1 MRIVYIATEVVPYAK
16 TGGLAD
22 VAGALPK
29 ALAELGVH
37 VDVILPK
44 YSFIDHTTY
53 GLEKLSS
60 DGVRTVPMGYGNE
73 GVGVWGATL
82 PGSTIRVFFIEH
94 FWFFDRPGLYVDPI
108 TGDDYSDN
116 AARFA
121 YLSRASL
128 EVINAFDLRPDVIHC
143 NDYQTALVPAYLKL
157 AYANDPVFADVA
169 TLYTIHNIQ
178 YQGRYPR
185 EAMGAIAIG
194 YAHFYPGSPFEC
206 WEEVNLMKV
215 GLEYADLLNTVSP
228 RYAQEIQGS
237 LEDGHGLDG
246 VLRSRSDDLYG
257 IVNGIDYT
265 IWNPSHD
272 PLIPY
277 PYDAGDFSGKA
288 RNKAAL
294 LAAFGLEAP
303 PETPVIGI
311 VSRLASQKGFDI
323 IGPVLDSLLKL
334 DLRIVVLGTGD
345 QRYHELFEWVQLIHP
360 DKLGIKLTF
369 DDQLAH
375 LIEAGADLF
384 LMPSQYEPCGLNQLY
399 SLRYGTLPV
408 VRETGGLA
416 DTVRPYSATQDTGTG
431 FMFQDYTPEALLDTL
446 LEALTLY
453 RDQPGVWRAMMRRAM
468 AEDFSWTASAR
479 QYIGL
484 YEKAIEQQRNKS

>member
-37 VDVILPK
+37 VDIILPK
-44 YSFIDHTTY
+44 YPFIDQKTY

-60 DGVRTVPMGYGNE
+60 DTIMTVPMGYGNE
-73 GVGVWGATL
+73 GVGVWGAIL
-82 PGSTIRVFFIEH
+82 PDSTIRVYFVEH

-108 TGDDYSDN
+108 TSDDYSDN

-128 EVINAFDLRPDVIHC
+128 EIIKAFDLQPDVIHC

-157 AYANDPVFADVA
+157 AYADDPVFADVA

-185 EAMGAIAIG
+185 EAMGVLSIG
-194 YAHFYPGSPFEC
+194 DEHFYPGSPFEC
-206 WEEVNLMKV
+206 WGEVNLMKV

-228 RYAQEIQGS
+228 RYAEEIQRS
-237 LEDGHGLDG
+237 LEDGHVLDG

-257 IVNGIDYT
+257 IVNGIDYMV
-265 IWNPSHD
+265 WNPARD

-277 PYDAGDFSGKA
+277 PYDADDFSGKA

-294 LAAFGLEAP
+294 LTAFGLEAS

-323 IGPVLDSLLKL
+323 IGPALDTLLKL

-345 QRYHELFEWVQLIHP
+345 QRYHDLFEWIQLIHP
-360 DKLGIKLTF
+360 ERIGIRLTF
-369 DDQLAH
+369 DDRLAH

-384 LMPSQYEPCGLNQLY
+384 LMPSQFEPCGLNQLY

-416 DTVRPYSATQDTGTG
+416 DTVRPYHPTQDTGTG
-431 FMFQDYTPEALLDTL
+431 FVFQDYTPEALLDTL
-446 LEALTLY
+446 LQALTLY
-453 RDQPGVWRAMMRRAM
+453 RNQPDIWRAMMRRAM
-468 AEDFSWTASAR
+468 AEDFSWTASAN
-479 QYIGL
+479 QYLGL
-484 YEKAIEQQRNKS
+484 YEKANRQKRNKP